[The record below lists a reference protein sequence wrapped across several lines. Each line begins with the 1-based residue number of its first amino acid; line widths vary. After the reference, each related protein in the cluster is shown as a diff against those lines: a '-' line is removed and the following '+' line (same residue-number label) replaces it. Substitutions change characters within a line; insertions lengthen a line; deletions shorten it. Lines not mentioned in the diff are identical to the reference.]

1 MTTSLMNNV
10 ARYSGELFL
19 DVEVLERNVTMI

>member
-10 ARYSGELFL
+10 TCNGRELFL
-19 DVEVLERNVTMI
+19 DMEVLERNVTMK